1 MKKIKNFII
10 FTINFINSN
19 SISKYLFTIGLCLF
33 IVFLF
38 GMFTS
43 DTITNLLSI
52 FFGFI
57 ISHLT
62 LGIFRVISIKLE
74 DTIKVSQDTKKLSSI
89 YTDEKVKKVVKL
101 NGTETTVLY
110 NDLIVNKNFKIK
122 VKDNKDK
129 VFQPDDFIMDNFHD
143 LLKAHQYSTI
153 SNMLTVRLDACE
165 KTSNDEFTLTLSR
178 STYFNHLITNRAAD
192 YKLESGISLRDYYEY
207 GTNITSLENSVMSN
221 HLGIIALVY
230 LKDGE
235 LLLPRRKEN
244 STISKNKITSSIA
257 TRLNIPK
264 DNTSITSDYLM
275 KECILD
281 GLVSRTNID
290 ADYLKKGQV
299 DIEFLGCGQ
308 DIYEVGKPH
317 LYYKVFLKNIDRKDY
332 LTHLVSKKKQKEID
346 EDKFIYVANKDTL
359 KFASDNINF
368 EYYKAKIVKGK
379 YKEKLKKVKCSY
391 EKAFACNIWH
401 ENQQ

>member
-1 MKKIKNFII
+1 MKKIKNLII
-10 FTINFINSN
+10 SVVNFINSN
-19 SISKYLFTIGLCLF
+19 SVYKYFLNIAICLF
-33 IVFLF
+33 FLFLF

-43 DTITNLLSI
+43 DTISNLLSI

-62 LGIFRVISIKLE
+62 LGIFQVISRKFE
-74 DTIKVSQDTKKLSSI
+74 DSIKVCDDTDKLSKI
-89 YTDEKVKKVVKL
+89 YTDEKCKKTVKL

-110 NDLIVNKNFKIK
+110 NDLIVNKDYKIK
-122 VKDNKDK
+122 VIDNKDK
-129 VFQPDDFIMDNFHD
+129 IFEPDDFIMDNFHH

-153 SNMLTVRLDACE
+153 RNMLTVRLDGCQ
-165 KTSNDEFTLTLSR
+165 KTSNKEFTLNLSR

-192 YKLESGISLRDYYEY
+192 YKLESGVSLRDYYEY
-207 GTNITSLENSVMSN
+207 GTNVTPLENSVMSN

-235 LLLPRRKEN
+235 LLLPRRKGN

-257 TRLNIPK
+257 TRLDIPE
-264 DNTSITSDYLM
+264 NNQSITSEYLM
-275 KECILD
+275 KDCIID
-281 GLVSRTNID
+281 GLISRINID
-290 ADYLKKGQV
+290 PAFLDSNQI

-308 DIYEVGKPH
+308 DLYEVGKPH
-317 LYYKVFLKNIDRKDY
+317 LYYKIVLKNINRQDY
-332 LTHLVSKKKQKEID
+332 LFHLIKKNQNEEID
-346 EDKFIYVANKDTL
+346 EDKFIYVAQKESL
-359 KFASDNINF
+359 KFVDDYIEL
-368 EYYKAKIVKGK
+368 EYYKAKIKNGK

-401 ENQQ
+401 ESQ